1 MLSHNNFYISF
12 NSISSVIDVSI
23 RYTELIDVNK
33 SLTTLSGLISNHV

>member
-23 RYTELIDVNK
+23 RYTELIDVK